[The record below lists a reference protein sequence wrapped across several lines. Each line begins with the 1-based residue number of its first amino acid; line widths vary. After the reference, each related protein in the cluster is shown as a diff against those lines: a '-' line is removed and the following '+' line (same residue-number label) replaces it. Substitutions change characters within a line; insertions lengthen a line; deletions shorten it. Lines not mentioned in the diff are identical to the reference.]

1 MRDVELTGTNT
12 PRPYSH
18 FPLNFFPHFCVVV
31 RKSRFEISGGHS
43 GGATP
48 GSMPNPDVKPSS
60 AHGTAEAICG
70 RVGRR
75 QGSFFMPSKHL
86 KTPQIAFENPGYSIN
101 SIKTTQKSDLITLPK
116 TKGVAE
122 IFKVAHG
129 DRDVCACGT

>member
-1 MRDVELTGTNT
+1 VYELRGFELTGTNT

-75 QGSFFMPSKHL
+75 QGSFFMPSSVFLSLKNPFKLIQTLLSKIMRFFEKHL
-86 KTPQIAFENPGYSIN
+86 ITG
-101 SIKTTQKSDLITLPK
+101 KTTYP
-116 TKGVAE
+116 
-122 IFKVAHG
+122 
-129 DRDVCACGT
+129 RR